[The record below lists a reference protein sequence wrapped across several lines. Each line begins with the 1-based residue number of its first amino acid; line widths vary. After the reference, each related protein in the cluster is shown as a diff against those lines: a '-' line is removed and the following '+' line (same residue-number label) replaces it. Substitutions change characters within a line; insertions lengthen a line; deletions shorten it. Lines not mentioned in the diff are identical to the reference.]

1 MIIDKWWPDLEGKVT
16 AVLADPELQE
26 STRHKRDQS
35 DVLKEVLLRIR
46 NIQRALEDGTGAG
59 PAPVSSEPSI
69 RGIIEKAFAR
79 LSPGQ
84 IEIMWELVTETGKAR
99 VLDAAELESRYSKAV
114 VDSLLQYSLIRRENG
129 FVMVAHDLIASYIAK
144 KRAS

>member
-1 MIIDKWWPDLEGKVT
+1 
-16 AVLADPELQE
+16 
-26 STRHKRDQS
+26 
-35 DVLKEVLLRIR
+35 VLKEVLLRIR